1 MRKYR
6 RESRNDRKWRWVRL
20 AGLVSFAAGLSPAMA
35 QSGAE
40 AIDGVIVADGGN
52 RIIYTAD
59 YFRQYNVVTASD
71 QLERVPGLQD
81 VLNGGGNG
89 QRGFGSD
96 GDQVLVNGNRVS
108 GKSND
113 VDSVLDRI
121 QARQVLR
128 IEVIRGAIPGLDVR
142 SQGRVVN
149 VVLAEA
155 LSTGYGSVTASADHY
170 SQGGPGGGVEVSY
183 NGDLGALNYLLSVE
197 GEVDRDSSDAT
208 DRFFSPTGQL
218 LERQRESFRS
228 RSEELGVSANTRYT
242 FNSGD
247 VFNLNALYA
256 DTDERGSENSNEFV
270 PVAGSEIFGRGRLNR
285 EVESEREWELGGDF
299 EHRFDNG
306 STLTTRFIYS
316 HASSEEEGQFNVV
329 EENAAARSSS
339 VQRERSQRVE
349 RILRSAY
356 QWSLAEDHLFESG
369 MEVAINTVEE
379 ETALQVNQGGVL
391 VDVPL
396 YNNDSTIEEE
406 RYEAFTSYSWQA
418 SPQLL
423 LEASLDLE
431 FSELQ
436 QDGRDVERRRDFFY
450 PKPRLALRYDVNEQ
464 VQWRGRIERAISQ
477 LEFSSFV
484 ASFTNDDNRFDV
496 INAGNPELEPEQ
508 TWQYEL
514 VYERQLLNDMGVF
527 SVTALYED
535 VSDYIGRI
543 PLQVLG
549 EDGIETLT
557 APGNMGDGYSA
568 ELAFSGSLRL
578 DRFNLPGAVVDLG
591 LELQKTEV
599 TDPFTGEKRG
609 FNFRADYEWSL
620 AFRQDLGWR
629 NLSYGLE
636 TRLDAARPYYD
647 LNYWQESE
655 EDLDLEM
662 FVQMQP
668 FPDMTLRLEA
678 DNLLRAENHRQR
690 HVYEDN
696 RADSPLRRYELRS
709 SQPARQISL
718 SLQWVF

>member
-1 MRKYR
+1 MQLHDLL
-6 RESRNDRKWRWVRL
+6 NDGQ
-20 AGLVSFAAGLSPAMA
+20 AQPGPAAGSALSMPETIEDVRTILNGHA
-35 QSGAE
+35 GAPVTD
-40 AIDGVIVADGGN
+40 ADAAFHPHPDLDGRRGVPVDDGVLHQIAH
-52 RIIYTAD
+52 T
-59 YFRQYNVVTASD
+59 
-71 QLERVPGLQD
+71 
-81 VLNGGGNG
+81 VLN
-89 QRGFGSD
+89 RM
-96 GDQVLVNGNRVS
+96 
-108 GKSND
+108 
-113 VDSVLDRI
+113 
-121 QARQVLR
+121 
-128 IEVIRGAIPGLDVR
+128 
-142 SQGRVVN
+142 
-149 VVLAEA
+149 
-155 LSTGYGSVTASADHY
+155 
-170 SQGGPGGGVEVSY
+170 EVSLHHDGRFRTRELDLLAL
-183 NGDLGALNYLLSVE
+183 GDRQRRHGLHHLQCHRPQIRVHIRVHDEAVQACH
-197 GEVDRDSSDAT
+197 VQ
-208 DRFFSPTGQL
+208 QL
-218 LERQRESFRS
+218 LHQPVHAGHILTQ
-228 RSEELGVSANTRYT
+228 LGH
-242 FNSGD
+242 
-247 VFNLNALYA
+247 
-256 DTDERGSENSNEFV
+256 
-270 PVAGSEIFGRGRLNR
+270 PVAVTHALDGA
-285 EVESEREWELGGDF
+285 GDD
-299 EHRFDNG
+299 R
-306 STLTTRFIYS
+306 
-316 HASSEEEGQFNVV
+316 Q
-329 EENAAARSSS
+329 
-339 VQRERSQRVE
+339 
-349 RILRSAY
+349 
-356 QWSLAEDHLFESG
+356 
-369 MEVAINTVEE
+369 
-379 ETALQVNQGGVL
+379 
-391 VDVPL
+391 
-396 YNNDSTIEEE
+396 
-406 RYEAFTSYSWQA
+406 
-418 SPQLL
+418 
-423 LEASLDLE
+423 
-431 FSELQ
+431 
-436 QDGRDVERRRDFFY
+436 
-450 PKPRLALRYDVNEQ
+450 
-464 VQWRGRIERAISQ
+464 RGRIERAISQ

-599 TDPFTGEKRG
+599 IDPFTGEKRG

-678 DNLLRAENHRQR
+678 DNLLRAENPRQR
-690 HVYEDN
+690 WVYEDN